1 MKETI
6 GLVGIGLV
14 GTALAEH
21 LLARGFGVVG
31 FDVDPARCEKL
42 ERLGGRAV
50 SGPAEVAAGAGR
62 VVLSLMTTQIVR
74 EVVEGPGGLLQADPP
89 PKFVIDTTTG
99 DPDQTAALAER
110 LARRGVMFLDATIS
124 GSSQQIRDRQA
135 VFMVGGD
142 RAAFDACADLLAA
155 LAERVFY
162 LGGAGSGSKA
172 KLASNLILGLNRL
185 VLAEGLVFAERL
197 GLELEP
203 FLELLKVSPAYSAA
217 MHVKG
222 RKMLT
227 GDFAPV
233 SRIAQHRKDVGII
246 LACARRLGQELP
258 LSRTHLEILE
268 RSIEAGDGELDTA
281 AVISEIRRRG
291 R

>member
-1 MKETI
+1 VKETI

-14 GTALAEH
+14 GTALADH

-31 FDVDPARCEKL
+31 FDVAPTRCEQL

-50 SGPAEVAAGAGR
+50 GGPAEVAAGAER
-62 VVLSLMTTQIVR
+62 VVLSLMTTEIVR
-74 EVVEGPGGLLQADPP
+74 EVVEGPGGLLESDPP

-110 LARRGVMFLDATIS
+110 LARCGVMFLDATIS

-155 LAERVFY
+155 LADSVFY
-162 LGGAGSGSKA
+162 VGPAGAGSKA

-185 VLAEGLVFAERL
+185 ALAEGLVFAQRL
-197 GLELEP
+197 GLELES
-203 FLELLKVSPAYSAA
+203 FLELLKASPAYSVA
-217 MHVKG
+217 MDVKG

-233 SRIAQHRKDVGII
+233 SRIAQHRKDVAMI
-246 LACARRLGQELP
+246 LAYGRKLGQALP
-258 LSRTHLEILE
+258 LSRVHLEILDS
-268 RSIEAGDGELDTA
+268 SIEAGDGELDTA